1 MSRTSQIRVRTNR
14 TSWAGKI
21 LLGLAS
27 VAFALLGVGL
37 VEGALRFAGLG
48 APDASQHSRLA
59 YQKIYFPILVHDETP
74 DGHSVLRTN
83 DPRLPFQEI
92 PDPKPE
98 GTLRIITFGGSATAG
113 LGYSPNVSFSHHLER
128 MLKKSHPDRTVEV
141 INLGIVAFA
150 SSQVALLVEEAVD
163 HYEPDALIVY
173 SGNNEFLEIHAQK
186 YAEANASV
194 ISTLRDHLADTHSFR
209 LIRRLLRGTPEATAL
224 QDPKLSQENLRQMQ
238 GRVMMD
244 IQLDP
249 DEVDTVVDN
258 YQANLKQISDAAS
271 RTNTPLL
278 LMTVASNWEWL
289 DRAGLSKGWLQETV
303 PGSDTDSE
311 AGLLLARG
319 KIDYKI
325 AESDPSTR
333 SEWLFKR
340 AVINQRLKNWEA
352 AKRDYRE
359 AMNQDI
365 RLRRALDPM
374 ADRVRKVAEDRDA
387 VIVDTIELLSET
399 TPHGIIGFS
408 EFYDYV
414 HFRPEGSIRVAGFL
428 FDSLRDTGIS
438 QPDARFDSQH
448 YVAEELQRAQTDG
461 EDSTDL
467 DRWAGFGPKR
477 GSLADRD
484 LWKYDQMILELDRR
498 ILEDPHDTDALIR
511 RANAYYF
518 QVDGAD
524 EAREHYE
531 TALKIDGEDPAVR
544 ANLERLKRQARP

>member
-1 MSRTSQIRVRTNR
+1 
-14 TSWAGKI
+14 
-21 LLGLAS
+21 
-27 VAFALLGVGL
+27 
-37 VEGALRFAGLG
+37 
-48 APDASQHSRLA
+48 
-59 YQKIYFPILVHDETP
+59 
-74 DGHSVLRTN
+74 
-83 DPRLPFQEI
+83 
-92 PDPKPE
+92 
-98 GTLRIITFGGSATAG
+98 
-113 LGYSPNVSFSHHLER
+113 

-163 HYEPDALIVY
+163 DYEPDALIVY

>member
-1 MSRTSQIRVRTNR
+1 MSRTSQIQVRTNR
-14 TSWAGKI
+14 TSWAGKL
-21 LLGLAS
+21 LLGFVS
-27 VAFALLGVGL
+27 VAFALLGIGL
-37 VEGALRFAGLG
+37 VEGALRLAGLG
-48 APDASQHSRLA
+48 DPDASQHSRLA
-59 YQKIYFPILVHDETP
+59 YQKIHFPILVRDENP
-74 DGHSVLRTN
+74 DGHAVLRTN

-92 PDPKPE
+92 QDPKRE

-141 INLGIVAFA
+141 LNLGIVAFA

-163 HYEPDALIVY
+163 HYDPDALIVY

-186 YAEANASV
+186 YADANASL

-209 LIRRLLRGTPEATAL
+209 LIRRLLRGTPEPTAL
-224 QDPKLSQENLRQMQ
+224 QDPNLSQENLRQMQ
-238 GRVMMD
+238 DRVMMD

-249 DEVDTVVDN
+249 DEINAVVDN
-258 YQANLKQISDAAS
+258 YQTNLDQILDTAS
-271 RTNTPLL
+271 RTDTPLL

-289 DRAGLSKGWLQETV
+289 DRAGLSKGWLQETL
-303 PGSDTDSE
+303 PGSNTNSE
-311 AGLLLARG
+311 AGLLLARD
-319 KIDYKI
+319 KIDFEI
-325 AESDPSTR
+325 AESERSTR
-333 SEWLFKR
+333 YQWLFKR
-340 AVINQRLKNWEA
+340 AVINQRLENWEA

-359 AMNQDI
+359 AMNQDL

-374 ADRVRKVAEDRDA
+374 ADRVRKVAEGRDA

-399 TPHGIIGFS
+399 APHGIIGFN

-428 FDSLRDTGIS
+428 FDSLRDAGIS
-438 QPDARFDSQH
+438 EPDIRFDSQH
-448 YVAEELQRAQTDG
+448 YVAEELLHAQNDE

-467 DRWAGFGPKR
+467 DRWAGFGAKR
-477 GSLADRD
+477 GPLADRD

-498 ILEDPHDTDALIR
+498 ILEDPEDTDALIR
-511 RANAYYF
+511 RGNAYYF

-524 EAREHYE
+524 KAREYYE
-531 TALKIDGEDPAVR
+531 AALEIDGEAPTVR

>member
-1 MSRTSQIRVRTNR
+1 MPVRTNR
-14 TSWAGKI
+14 ISWAGR
-21 LLGLAS
+21 LLLVLAS

-37 VEGALRFAGLG
+37 VEGGLRLAGLG
-48 APDASQHSRLA
+48 DASHHSRLA
-59 YQKIYFPILVHDETP
+59 YQRIHFPSLVHDENP
-74 DGHSVLRTN
+74 DGYSVLRTQ

-92 PDPKPE
+92 TDPKRE

-128 MLKKSHPDRTVEV
+128 MLKESHPDRSVEV

-163 HYEPDALIVY
+163 HYDPDALIVY
-173 SGNNEFLEIHAQK
+173 SGNNEFLEIHAKK
-186 YAEANASV
+186 YAAANASV
-194 ISTLRDHLADTHSFR
+194 FSTLRDHLAETNSFR
-209 LIRRLLRGTPEATAL
+209 IIRRLLRGAPETTAL
-224 QDPKLSQENLRQMQ
+224 QDPSLSQDNLRQMQ
-238 GRVMMD
+238 DRVMMD

-249 DEVDTVVDN
+249 DEIDAIVDN
-258 YQANLKQISDAAS
+258 YQSNLNQISDAAS
-271 RTNTPLL
+271 RTDTPLL
-278 LMTVASNWEWL
+278 LMTVASNWKWL
-289 DRAGLSKGWLQETV
+289 DRNGLSEGWLQETL
-303 PGSDTDSE
+303 PDSETGSE
-311 AGLLLARG
+311 AGLLLARE
-319 KIDYKI
+319 KIDFKI
-325 AESDPSTR
+325 AESEPSKR
-333 SEWLFKR
+333 YQWLFKR
-340 AVINQRLKNWEA
+340 AVINQRLQNWEA
-352 AKRDYRE
+352 AKIDYRA
-359 AMNQDI
+359 AMNQDL
-365 RLRRALDPM
+365 RLRRALDAM
-374 ADRVRKVAEDRDA
+374 ADRVRKVAKGREA
-387 VIVDTIELLSET
+387 LVVDTIELLSET
-399 TPHGIIGFS
+399 APHGIVGFN

-428 FDSLRDTGIS
+428 FDSLRDAGIS

-448 YVAEELQRAQTDG
+448 YVAEELLRAQNDG

-467 DRWAGFGPKR
+467 DRWAGLGPKR

-524 EAREHYE
+524 KAREHYE
-531 TALKIDGEDPAVR
+531 TALEIDGEDPAVR

>member
-1 MSRTSQIRVRTNR
+1 MSRTSRIQVRANR
-14 TSWAGKI
+14 TSWAGKL

-37 VEGALRFAGLG
+37 VEGALRLAGLG

-59 YQKIYFPILVHDETP
+59 YQRIHFPSLVQDENP

-128 MLKKSHPDRTVEV
+128 MLKKSHPDRTVEI

-186 YAEANASV
+186 YADANASA

-209 LIRRLLRGTPEATAL
+209 LIRRLLRGTPKTTAL
-224 QDPKLSQENLRQMQ
+224 QDPNLSQENLRQMQ
-238 GRVMMD
+238 DRIMMD

-249 DEVDTVVDN
+249 DEINAVVDN
-258 YQANLKQISDAAS
+258 YQTNLNQILEAAN
-271 RTNTPLL
+271 RTDTPLL

-289 DRAGLSKGWLQETV
+289 DRAGLSKEWLQETL
-303 PGSDTDSE
+303 PGSNTNSK
-311 AGLLLARG
+311 AGLLLARD
-319 KIDYKI
+319 KVDFEI
-325 AESDPSTR
+325 AESEPSTR
-333 SEWLFKR
+333 YQWLFKR
-340 AVINQRLKNWEA
+340 AVINQRLENWEA
-352 AKRDYRE
+352 AKRDYRD
-359 AMNQDI
+359 AMNQDL
-365 RLRRALDPM
+365 RLRRASDLM
-374 ADRVRKVAEDRDA
+374 ADRVRKVAKGRDA

-399 TPHGIIGFS
+399 APHGIIGFN

-428 FDSLRDTGIS
+428 FDSLREAGIS

-448 YVAEELQRAQTDG
+448 YVAEELLRAQND
-461 EDSTDL
+461 EADSTDL

-477 GSLADRD
+477 GSRADRD

-498 ILEDPHDTDALIR
+498 ILEDPEDTDALIR
-511 RANAYYF
+511 RGNAYYF

-524 EAREHYE
+524 KAREHYE
-531 TALKIDGEDPAVR
+531 AALKIDGEDPTIR